1 MSARVRLRVTVPGR
15 RPSWLVR
22 RPELRLP
29 HHSLLFNVIRRL
41 LSEDRFLNLTLW
53 TLSLFSFPLL
63 VAPAA
68 LEAGFLQNGGGLRRF
83 AASSSHSSPASVAS
97 AGCSG
102 FGFILEVFF
111 FFSPSFLHVVLASWP
126 PFLSALPHPSPR
138 GCCCGGAGAGLGG
151 FTFQPRRYANP
162 PSCRQINWGGLPG
175 LGTLGRAGFLLVWAG
190 ICVRLS
196 NFICCKIPTSCF
208 FFSFLSLAQAAFWER
223 LSRFQQ
229 KQLSAHYVFF

>member
-1 MSARVRLRVTVPGR
+1 MSARVRLCVTVPGR

-22 RPELRLP
+22 RPGLRLP
-29 HHSLLFNVIRRL
+29 HRPLLFNVIRRL
-41 LSEDRFLNLTLW
+41 LSEDRFLNRTLW

-68 LEAGFLQNGGGLRRF
+68 LEAAGFLQNGGDLRRF
-83 AASSSHSSPASVAS
+83 AASSSRSSPASVAT

-102 FGFILEVFF
+102 FGFILEGFGFF
-111 FFSPSFLHVVLASWP
+111 FPPSFLHVVLASWP

-138 GCCCGGAGAGLGG
+138 GCCCCGGAGAGLGG

-190 ICVRLS
+190 ICVKLS
-196 NFICCKIPTSCF
+196 NF
-208 FFSFLSLAQAAFWER
+208 LAGI
-223 LSRFQQ
+223 L
-229 KQLSAHYVFF
+229 L

>member
-111 FFSPSFLHVVLASWP
+111 FFPLPSSMWFWL
-126 PFLSALPHPSPR
+126 
-138 GCCCGGAGAGLGG
+138 AGLP
-151 FTFQPRRYANP
+151 FSQPYPTRP
-162 PSCRQINWGGLPG
+162 PVAAAAVGLEQVWVG
-175 LGTLGRAGFLLVWAG
+175 LR
-190 ICVRLS
+190 
-196 NFICCKIPTSCF
+196 
-208 FFSFLSLAQAAFWER
+208 FSPDAMLTHPLAD
-223 LSRFQQ
+223 
-229 KQLSAHYVFF
+229 K